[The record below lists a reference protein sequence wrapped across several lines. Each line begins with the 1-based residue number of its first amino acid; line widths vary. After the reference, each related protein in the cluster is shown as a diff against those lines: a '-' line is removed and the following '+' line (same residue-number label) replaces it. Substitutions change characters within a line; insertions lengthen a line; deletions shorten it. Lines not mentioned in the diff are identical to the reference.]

1 MYTNDNVYIILI
13 VDETSLRIGKS
24 QIIYVSIKYI
34 LFFNPFFK
42 FLKVTRLEM
51 TYINTNIIYKI
62 LRLNKLKLTNCQTSS
77 STVILILKSFI
88 CKDKKVE

>member
-1 MYTNDNVYIILI
+1 MYLNDNVYIILI
-13 VDETSLRIGKS
+13 VNEISLRIGKS
-24 QIIYVSIKYI
+24 QIIYISIKYI
-34 LFFNPFFK
+34 LFFNPFFE

-62 LRLNKLKLTNCQTSS
+62 LRLNKLKLTNCQT
-77 STVILILKSFI
+77 ILILKSFI